1 MPDIPKEYIENLLAP
16 LLAAQIFMGVLIYVL
31 IVRKRISA
39 DYKLLVCFLLTFT
52 IFLAGR
58 AVQEFSDAVTGQ
70 KILLFRMALLFSV
83 GVPSLQVAAARQSGF
98 VSHWKWVVPAYAA
111 GALVAAVY
119 VVYMDA
125 AMSGFV
131 FTEEMLSASPV
142 PATIRTGRGI
152 LLYGALITLVLPSGF
167 LMVRELSGGR
177 NRTLSG
183 FLSGALIFGIFM
195 MVGVSGDHRVAFYYT
210 GSVIPACCWAWSVF
224 QDIRD
229 MKGRA
234 ALLKEELQYLVLSG
248 KKADVPR
255 IAELLRTLEALSEGN
270 LDRYKIRVREI
281 LSMLTDVTIT
291 AGGDPEGLIER
302 HREQERAIEESGN
315 PENIRAIAETE
326 AAELSAMIA
335 DIPEQRANMLVH
347 RAKAYIGDHFCEGV
361 SVLMVAEQLGVSRA
375 HLMREF
381 KKATE
386 QTVNQYITTLRMER
400 AKELLRDR
408 SVTDTAF
415 EVGYNNSNYFSTVF
429 KKSEGLSPLEF
440 KKLQESG
447 S

>member
-1 MPDIPKEYIENLLAP
+1 MLDIPKEYIENLLAP
-16 LLAAQIFMGVLIYVL
+16 MLAAQIFMGVLIYVL

-58 AVQEFSDAVTGQ
+58 AVQEFSAAVTGQ
-70 KILLFRMALLFSV
+70 KVLLFRMALLFSV
-83 GVPSLQVAAARQSGF
+83 GIPSLQVAAARQTGF
-98 VSHWKWVVPAYAA
+98 IIHWKRVLPAYAA
-111 GALVAAVY
+111 GVLVAAVY

-131 FTEEMLSASPV
+131 FTAEMLSASPV
-142 PATIRTGRGI
+142 PASIETGRRI
-152 LLYGALITLVLPSGF
+152 LFYGSLCTLVLPSG
-167 LMVRELSGGR
+167 LLAVRAWADGR
-177 NRTLSG
+177 SRTLPG
-183 FLSGALIFGIFM
+183 FLCGTLLFGMFM

-210 GSVIPACCWAWSVF
+210 GAVIPACCWAWAVF

-229 MKGRA
+229 MKGRV
-234 ALLKEELQYLVLSG
+234 ALLKEELQYIVLSG
-248 KKADVPR
+248 KRADAPR
-255 IAELLRTLEALSEGN
+255 IGELLRTLETLSEGN

-281 LSMLTDVTIT
+281 LSMLIDVTIS
-291 AGGDPEGLIER
+291 AGGDPEGLIEH
-302 HREQERAIEESGN
+302 HREQERAIEESEN

-326 AAELSAMIA
+326 ATELSAMIA

-347 RAKAYIGDHFCEGV
+347 RAKIYIGEHFCEGV
-361 SVLMVAEQLGVSRA
+361 SVSMVAEQLGVSRA

-381 KKATE
+381 KKVTE

-440 KKLQESG
+440 KKMQESG
-447 S
+447 V